1 MAVLGEKLRWVLHD
15 HSVGLRG
22 GVGSTFSQE
31 QCICPTLLMT
41 HKRLLYTDHV
51 RHVWS
56 RTIHGLSMGCVWRA
70 DWVFPTGCTLIQI
83 AVTLGYE

>member
-1 MAVLGEKLRWVLHD
+1 VGPAD

-41 HKRLLYTDHV
+41 HERLQRMGDRPHEVYAGRTCTSVGSVHV
-51 RHVWS
+51 VLVGFS
-56 RTIHGLSMGCVWRA
+56 PA
-70 DWVFPTGCTLIQI
+70 GCTSIQI
-83 AVTLGYE
+83 TATLGYE